1 MAQKIKTSL
10 SGKTKPGKLDFLF
23 DTMNALG
30 MNCADAGEVCGI
42 SASAVNY
49 WRIVDDCRLSQ
60 AEAVLA
66 SRGFSLSFAY
76 ILPGSAPMRVTA
88 KDLGLSEDGTITVSP
103 VAFIGVALKAA
114 GISWS
119 ELCRRI
125 HVDTSTSRYWKKS
138 SIPIS
143 RIWEIADACGFG
155 IDIRVEKTVPVPEEL
170 LREHDVLVR
179 RHLFIDDCCV
189 MNSTFED

>member
-1 MAQKIKTSL
+1 MAQKIKTSM
-10 SGKTKPGKLDFLF
+10 SGKTKPAKLDFLF
-23 DTMNALG
+23 DVMNVMG
-30 MNCADAGEVCGI
+30 MNCADAGEICGI

-49 WRIVDDCRLSQ
+49 WKIVDDCRLSQ

-66 SRGFSLSFAY
+66 SRGFSLSFAF
-76 ILPGSAPMRVTA
+76 ILPGNAPMRVTA
-88 KDLGLSEDGTITVSP
+88 RDIGLSEDGRITVSS

-125 HVDTSTSRYWKKS
+125 HVDVSTSRYWKRN

-155 IDIRVEKTVPVPEEL
+155 IDIRVEKTVSAPEEL
-170 LREHDVLVR
+170 LRDGEVLVKK
-179 RHLFIDDCCV
+179 HLLIDDCSV
-189 MNSTFED
+189 MNCREK